1 MVKGEDRMWVFLLL
15 GGLFGLGF
23 LFKRSYAST
32 IRKTDT
38 AIKRQNYLFNSIF
51 SNHTDIKS
59 KVKYYKERYNLSVPE
74 RVVYAIIK
82 AESGFNPWAKNPHST
97 AYGLFQMI
105 KSTREYVA
113 NTICPRILGHR
124 CNASEYLNDI
134 DEQVKMGLALA
145 EYYWRLYR
153 SPYKVFLAW
162 CSPAEAN
169 GRITK
174 YHNYCIRTANIK
186 YSYYRTGWF

>member
-1 MVKGEDRMWVFLLL
+1 MWFFILL
-15 GGLFGLGF
+15 GGLFGLSF

-32 IRKTDT
+32 VKRTDMI
-38 AIKRQNYLFNSIF
+38 IKRQNYLFNSIF

-59 KVKYYKERYNLSVPE
+59 KIKYYKERYNLSVPE

-82 AESGFNPWAKNPHST
+82 AESGFNPYAKASGSS

-105 KSTREYVA
+105 KSTRQYVA
-113 NTICPRILGHR
+113 SVICPKILGHR
-124 CNASEYLNDI
+124 CDAGRYLNSV
-134 DEQVKMGLALA
+134 DEQVRMGLALA
-145 EYYWRLYR
+145 EYYWRLYN
-153 SPYKVFLAW
+153 SPYRVFLAW
-162 CSPAEAN
+162 CSPSEAS
-169 GRITK
+169 GRITR